1 MKKKKEK
8 LSKIFMMISGVM
20 IGVIN
25 GFFGGGGGMLCVP
38 ILEKVF
44 KMKTKNAHSTALL
57 VMLPLSIVSGVIYL
71 LNKNVDM
78 FTLGLVGIGTLI
90 GGVLGTF
97 VIKKINSNVLSIIF
111 ALIMLAAGI
120 RMVIPWVLP

>member
-120 RMVIPWVLP
+120 RMVIP